1 MRIALQSLCQEYW
14 PPIYSFIR
22 RQGANPEDSQD
33 LTQAFFAHLLKSKWF
48 AKAHPSRGRMRGF
61 LFTSLE
67 NFLNNARRVGKSKE
81 RNRQS
86 AVEMQGA
93 ESMFT
98 REPVEHLTPDLA
110 FHRRWVLTMIER
122 VVEDMSAEYAS
133 RDQGVVFAALISRL
147 GDSSIPDEGGEFA
160 ELAAGLGL
168 QSVSLR
174 VALSRAREIFRRK
187 LFEEVGRTIASEDPA
202 EIRSELQALLGF
214 L

>member
-33 LTQAFFAHLLKSKWF
+33 LTQAFFAYLLKSKWF
-48 AKAHPSRGRMRGF
+48 AKADPSRGRMRGF

-67 NFLNNARRVGKSKE
+67 NFLNNARRTGKSKE

-122 VVEDMSAEYAS
+122 VVEDMSVEYVS
-133 RDQGVVFAALISRL
+133 RDQGGVFAAIVSRL

-160 ELAAGLGL
+160 ELASGVGL